1 VTALS
6 PRQIADELAT
16 LGIVPVITIE
26 DVAAAAPLA
35 AALERGGLP
44 VAEVTLRT
52 PDALAALRAM
62 KRAAPSLLVGAGTLR
77 TPRDV
82 EAAVAHGADFLVS
95 PGTTPALER
104 ALLESGRLAIPGVAT
119 PSEALAR
126 AEAGFSLL
134 KLFPAEAV
142 GGRALL
148 RSLAG
153 PLPELRFVPTGGIDA
168 ARAPDYLALPNVV
181 AIGGSWIAERS
192 AIRSGDWAGIEARAR
207 AARALVTGG
216 SD

>member
-1 VTALS
+1 
-6 PRQIADELAT
+6 
-16 LGIVPVITIE
+16 
-26 DVAAAAPLA
+26 
-35 AALERGGLP
+35 
-44 VAEVTLRT
+44 
-52 PDALAALRAM
+52 
-62 KRAAPSLLVGAGTLR
+62 
-77 TPRDV
+77 
-82 EAAVAHGADFLVS
+82 
-95 PGTTPALER
+95 PALER